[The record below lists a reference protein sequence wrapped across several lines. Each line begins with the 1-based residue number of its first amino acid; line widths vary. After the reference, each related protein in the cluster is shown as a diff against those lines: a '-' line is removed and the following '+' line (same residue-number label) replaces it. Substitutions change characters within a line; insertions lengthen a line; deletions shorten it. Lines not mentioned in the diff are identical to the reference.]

1 MKTYIQ
7 LKILKDSRVLV
18 FKDINGNLLDCE
30 SFNRI
35 HTSYIDMADK
45 ADKFEKSLKEAG
57 VI

>member
-7 LKILKDSRVLV
+7 LKTVKDSRVLI
-18 FKDINGNLLDCE
+18 FKDIKGNLLDCE
-30 SFNRI
+30 SFNRQC
-35 HTSYIDMADK
+35 TSYVDMADN